1 MNAAELA
8 ECRAIGRANATRKET
23 FSFRRD
29 RMVVK
34 AVKGTAI
41 DVDGGTPAIPMKL
54 TGVPITTACTGVKVG
69 DVVIV
74 DTYMHQPLAIGILT
88 R

>member
-74 DTYMHQPLAIGILT
+74 DTYMHQPLAIGILA

>member
-8 ECRAIGRANATRKET
+8 ECRAIGRANATRKEA
-23 FSFRRD
+23 FAFRRD

-69 DVVIV
+69 DVVVV
-74 DTYMHQPLAIGILT
+74 DTYMHQPLAVGILA

>member
-8 ECRAIGRANATRKET
+8 ECRAIGRSNAKKKEEPR
-23 FSFRRD
+23 FRRD

-34 AVKGTAI
+34 AVRGAAI
-41 DVDGGTPAIPMKL
+41 DVDGGTPALPMKL
-54 TGVPITTACTGVKVG
+54 TGVPVTTACAGVKVG
-69 DVVIV
+69 DVVVV
-74 DTYMHQPLAIGILT
+74 DTYMHQPLAVGIIA